1 MESGSNP
8 VSLSIVVDAPVARVW
23 DALTRPELVRE
34 YLFGTEMTADWRV
47 GGAITY
53 RGEWKGAAYEDKGVV
68 KLFEPCRLL
77 VTTHVS
83 TPGHDHTI
91 SWELSATDRGT
102 TLTVTQDNN
111 PTPESA
117 EHAGKNWDAVLAGLK
132 RLLEVRTV
140 GQCG

>member
-1 MESGSNP
+1 MLSGANP
-8 VSLSIVVDAPVARVW
+8 VCLCINVDASVGRVW
-23 DALTRPELVRE
+23 DALTKPELVRE

-53 RGEWKGAAYEDKGVV
+53 RGEWKGVAYEDTGTV
-68 KLFEPCRLL
+68 LQFEPRKLL

-83 TPGHDHTI
+83 PPDQSHTV
-91 SWELSATDRGT
+91 SWVLSATDRGT
-102 TLTVTQDNN
+102 ILTLTQDNN

-117 EHAGKNWDAVLAGLK
+117 QHAGKNWDMVLTALK
-132 RLLEVRTV
+132 RLLKVRAV